1 MQDIKHNMA
10 INHID
15 IEERIQKACD
25 QASRNRKDIQLIA
38 VSKRQDPERIQKA
51 LENGVRCFGE
61 NQVQEALAR
70 WQPIKTIYPDLCLHL
85 IGSLQSNKA
94 ADAVSLFDVIHTI
107 DREKIAK
114 IISLEMKKQNKQL
127 TCFIQVNTGYE
138 IQKSGIEPKFAVDFA
153 KLCIND
159 YALPITGFMCIP
171 PANEDA
177 SPHFAYLN
185 KLASMAGLQSLSMG
199 MSADFEDAIRLG
211 ATHIRVG
218 SALFGNRTSQN
229 M

>member
-1 MQDIKHNMA
+1 MQDIKHKMA

-15 IEERIQKACD
+15 IEERIQRACD
-25 QASRNRKDIQLIA
+25 QASRNRKDIELIA
-38 VSKRQDPERIQKA
+38 VSKRQDPERIQKS

-70 WQPIKTIYPDLCLHL
+70 WQPIKALYPDLCLHL

-114 IISLEMKKQNKQL
+114 VISLEMKKQNKQL
-127 TCFIQVNTGYE
+127 PCFIQVNTGYE
-138 IQKSGIEPKFAVDFA
+138 SQKSGIEPRFAADFV
-153 KLCIND
+153 KLCMND
-159 YALPITGFMCIP
+159 YALPIVGFMCIP

-177 SPHFAYLN
+177 SPHFAFLN
-185 KLASMAGLQSLSMG
+185 KLASKAGLKLLSMG

-211 ATHIRVG
+211 STHIRVG
-218 SALFGNRTSQN
+218 SALFGDRTS
-229 M
+229 

>member
-1 MQDIKHNMA
+1 MQDTKHNLA
-10 INHID
+10 VNHID
-15 IEERIQKACD
+15 IEGRIQKACD
-25 QASRNRKDIQLIA
+25 QASRNRKDIELIA

-51 LENGVRCFGE
+51 LENGIRCFGE
-61 NQVQEALAR
+61 NQVQEAISR
-70 WQPIKTIYPDLCLHL
+70 WQPIKTFYPDLCLNL

-114 IISLEMKKQNKQL
+114 VISLEIKKQNKQI

-138 IQKSGIEPKFAVDFA
+138 TQKSGIEPQFAVDFA
-153 KLCIND
+153 KSCIND
-159 YALPITGFMCIP
+159 YALPIVGFMCIP

-185 KLASMAGLQSLSMG
+185 KLASKAGLKSLSMG

-218 SALFGNRTSQN
+218 SALFGNRTY
-229 M
+229 

>member
-1 MQDIKHNMA
+1 MQDAKHNMA
-10 INHID
+10 VNQID
-15 IEERIQKACD
+15 IESRIQKACD
-25 QASRNRKDIQLIA
+25 QVSRNRKDVELIA
-38 VSKRQDPERIQKA
+38 VSKRQGPERIQKA
-51 LENGVRCFGE
+51 LENGIRCFGE
-61 NQVQEALAR
+61 NQVQEAIAR
-70 WQPIKTIYPDLCLHL
+70 WQPIKTFYPDLCLNL

-114 IISLEMKKQNKQL
+114 VISLEIKKQNKQI

-138 IQKSGIEPKFAVDFA
+138 TQKSGIEPQFAVDFA
-153 KLCIND
+153 KSCIND
-159 YALPITGFMCIP
+159 YALPIVGFMCIP

-185 KLASMAGLQSLSMG
+185 KLASKAGLKSLSMG

-218 SALFGNRTSQN
+218 SALFGNRTY
-229 M
+229 

>member
-1 MQDIKHNMA
+1 MQDIKHKMT

-15 IEERIQKACD
+15 IEKRIQRACE
-25 QASRNRKDIQLIA
+25 QASKNRKDIELIA
-38 VSKRQDPERIQKA
+38 VSKRQDPERIQKS
-51 LENGVRCFGE
+51 LDNGIRCFGE

-70 WQPIKTIYPDLCLHL
+70 WQPIKTFYPDLCLHL

-107 DREKIAK
+107 DRDKIAK

-127 TCFIQVNTGYE
+127 PCFIQVNTGYE
-138 IQKSGIEPKFAVDFA
+138 IQKSGIEPKFALDFA

-159 YALPITGFMCIP
+159 YALPIIGFMCIP
-171 PANEDA
+171 PVNEDA

-218 SALFGNRTSQN
+218 SALFGNRTS
-229 M
+229 